1 MDTRLLA
8 RGLRAR
14 PTPWLLNQQPL
25 FQQSFLTSTLR
36 YNSSSTSSQ
45 PPKQTTSDSSEKPT
59 QKSSA
64 STTAATTAAAPNPQ
78 GANSASDFD
87 DILNKL
93 DLGNRGTQSTDA
105 TNRGRG
111 RRGLAD
117 SVSENV
123 ASLSAS
129 AGKHNQERMAQQ
141 LASRKMEL
149 KLGPT
154 LGRQIHVEPER
165 GVDLAAAI
173 RNLQI
178 TCSTNKIKAQSFEQ
192 RFHKRKGAVRKE
204 QKRMR
209 WKKLFKFS
217 FQETVKK
224 IQRMQAQ
231 GW

>member
-1 MDTRLLA
+1 MDFRLLA

-14 PTPWLLNQQPL
+14 PTPWLLNQQPR
-25 FQQSFLTSTLR
+25 FQQSFIISNLR
-36 YNSSSTSSQ
+36 YNSSSTSS
-45 PPKQTTSDSSEKPT
+45 PSSKETPSKASEQPT
-59 QKSSA
+59 QQSPVNTTNATAPKPQEASA
-64 STTAATTAAAPNPQ
+64 NV
-78 GANSASDFD
+78 ASDFD
-87 DILNKL
+87 EILNKL
-93 DLGNRGTQSTDA
+93 DLGNRA
-105 TNRGRG
+105 TPPSDSANRPRG
-111 RRGLAD
+111 RRGVSD

-123 ASLSAS
+123 ASLSAN
-129 AGKHNQERMAQQ
+129 AGRHNQERMAQQ
-141 LASRKMEL
+141 LASRKTEL

-173 RNLQI
+173 RNLQM
-178 TCSTNKIKAQSFEQ
+178 TCTSNKIKAQSFEQ

-209 WKKLFKFS
+209 WRKLFKFS

-224 IQRMQAQ
+224 IQRMQTQ

>member
-1 MDTRLLA
+1 MDTRILA

-14 PTPWLLNQQPL
+14 PTPWLLNQQPR
-25 FQQSFLTSTLR
+25 FQQSFLNSTLR
-36 YNSSSTSSQ
+36 YNSSKAPSQ
-45 PPKQTTSDSSEKPT
+45 PPKQTSSQTSESST
-59 QKSSA
+59 QN
-64 STTAATTAAAPNPQ
+64 TPAATPKSQEQP
-78 GANSASDFD
+78 SDVASDFD
-87 DILNKL
+87 EILNKL
-93 DLGNRGTQSTDA
+93 DLGNRA
-105 TNRGRG
+105 TPPSDGRNSN
-111 RRGLAD
+111 RRGNSDSLAA
-117 SVSENV
+117 NV

-129 AGKHNQERMAQQ
+129 AGRHNQERMAQQ

-173 RNLQI
+173 RNLQM
-178 TCSTNKIKAQSFEQ
+178 TCATNKIKAQSFEQ

-209 WKKLFKFS
+209 WRKLFKFS
-217 FQETVKK
+217 FQETVRK
-224 IQRMQAQ
+224 IQRMQTQ

>member
-1 MDTRLLA
+1 MDIRLLA

-14 PTPWLLNQQPL
+14 PTPWLLNQQPR

-36 YNSSSTSSQ
+36 YNSSSSTPSQ
-45 PPKQTTSDSSEKPT
+45 PPKQTPSNPSEQSTQQSSEPT
-59 QKSSA
+59 
-64 STTAATTAAAPNPQ
+64 TPAAAPKPQ
-78 GANSASDFD
+78 ENANSASDFD
-87 DILNKL
+87 EILNKL
-93 DLGNRGTQSTDA
+93 DLGNRGTPTDA
-105 TNRGRG
+105 ANRRG
-111 RRGLAD
+111 RRGLND

-224 IQRMQAQ
+224 IQRMQTQ